1 MSKYLLNE
9 NIFGYSKT
17 KNKNEYRGLLYFI
30 YKYFLKNKKIY
41 FSKKINFNFF
51 LFFFIK

>member
-41 FSKKINFNFF
+41 FSKK
-51 LFFFIK
+51 